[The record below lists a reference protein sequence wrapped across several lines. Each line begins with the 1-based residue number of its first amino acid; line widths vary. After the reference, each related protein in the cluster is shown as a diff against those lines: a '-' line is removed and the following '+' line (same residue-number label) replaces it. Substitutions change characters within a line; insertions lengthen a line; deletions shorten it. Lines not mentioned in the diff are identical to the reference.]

1 MGSLIGIVASSRL
14 DYQEDVKKEWL
25 ARQEEEDMV
34 RKGEGGE
41 EEAEE
46 EPGVSLM
53 SAQMRRARQRVIW
66 NIGRM
71 LLAIAVGTVVL
82 VPVEGWTWG

>member
-25 ARQEEEDMV
+25 ARQEEEGRED
-34 RKGEGGE
+34 E
-41 EEAEE
+41 EED

-71 LLAIAVGTVVL
+71 LLAIVVGTVVL